1 MSLNELSADPVFS
14 KTVFLQPM
22 ASINFPNTDDSPKI
36 LIIGDVML
44 DTYLQGT
51 VSRISPEAPVQVVHH
66 TMTHSHLG
74 GAANVAR
81 NIMSLGATPVL
92 LTMVGMDEP
101 GQQVVNLL
109 EREEMTREGVLCVS
123 DRPTTVKTRIM
134 SGRQQLLRIDQEV
147 AKDVTSETED
157 RLIESFRKIMDAH
170 PIRVIVIQDYN
181 KGLLTDRLIRYI
193 IGSATVK
200 HVPVCV
206 DPKFHHFFDYKHVTI
221 FKPNLKE
228 LSEGLGIQIIP
239 DEPGLLMASRMLH
252 QRIQNRYSLITL
264 GEKGMWWY
272 DHDLNTGGLVPA
284 KVRDIIDVC
293 GAGDTV
299 IATAAVGLAM
309 EWEIATIA
317 MAANMAGGQVCEKSG
332 VVPVSRS
339 LLKAEIGQFLS

>member
-1 MSLNELSADPVFS
+1 
-14 KTVFLQPM
+14 M
-22 ASINFPNTDDSPKI
+22 ASIKFPNAEDGYKI
-36 LIIGDVML
+36 LVIGDVML
-44 DTYLQGT
+44 DTYLHGT

-66 TMTHSHLG
+66 TMTRSHLG

-101 GQQVVNLL
+101 GQQIIRLM
-109 EREEMTREGVLCVS
+109 EQEEMSREGVLCVS

-147 AKDVTSETED
+147 AKDVSSEIED
-157 RLIESFRKIMDAH
+157 RLIESFRIIMDAQL
-170 PIRVIVIQDYN
+170 IRVIVIQDYN
-181 KGLLTDRLIRYI
+181 KGLLTERLIKYI
-193 IGSATVK
+193 IGKATVK

-228 LSEGLGIQIIP
+228 LSEGLGFQVIP
-239 DEPGLLMASRMLH
+239 DESGLLTASRMLH

-272 DHDLNTGGLVPA
+272 DHQLDKGNLVHA

-309 EWEIATIA
+309 DWEIATIA

-339 LLKAEIGQFLS
+339 LLMDEVGQILS